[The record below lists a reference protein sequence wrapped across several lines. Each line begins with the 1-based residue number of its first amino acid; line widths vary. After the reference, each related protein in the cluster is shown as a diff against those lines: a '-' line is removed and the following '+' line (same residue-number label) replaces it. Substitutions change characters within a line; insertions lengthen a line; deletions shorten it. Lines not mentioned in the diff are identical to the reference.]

1 LEDNLLEAYLDPEKI
16 KYIVIHCS
24 DTPNTKIVNAGDIH
38 KMHLKFGWHG
48 IGYHK
53 VILRSGEVCNGR
65 PDYWVGAHAF
75 GINHISLGVCLIG
88 KNNFNKN
95 QFKSLRK
102 VILNWRE
109 KFPSAII
116 RGHKDAIKTKKTCP
130 NFDVNKWLLTQK
142 IKNV

>member
-1 LEDNLLEAYLDPEKI
+1 LKENLLKAFLDPQKI

-24 DTPNTKIVNAGDIH
+24 DTPNTEIINAEDIH
-38 KMHLKFGWHG
+38 KMHLNFGWHG

-53 VILRSGEVCNGR
+53 VILRCGKVSNGR

-88 KNNFNKN
+88 KNKFSDN

-102 VILNWRE
+102 VILDWRE

-116 RGHKDAIKTKKTCP
+116 RGHKDAIKTDKTCP
-130 NFDVNKWLLTQK
+130 NFDVNEWLLSQK
-142 IKNV
+142 INNA